1 MWERTVRYGSC
12 VASVLR
18 RFDQPR
24 ASSPGTRV
32 PGGQGPHP
40 QLDARVVARRRFVGH
55 HDRLFP
61 AVSLRTAVAS
71 MARTWVPDSTCSRSG
86 CAQVL
91 AMP

>member
-40 QLDARVVARRRFVGH
+40 QLDARIVARRRFVGH

-61 AVSLRTAVAS
+61 AVSLRTAVA
-71 MARTWVPDSTCSRSG
+71 
-86 CAQVL
+86 
-91 AMP
+91 